1 MTINKIILNVSALS
15 LSLSLPL
22 RTVFDMPLKKEFFF
36 FENFGRRRS
45 VDKKK
50 TKKVCLAVLGA
61 WRRCTPQMA
70 HVTLRKWKRIS
81 LRKPKWTCELEV
93 FFFFFIAM
101 QERDISKK
109 RERSPGRG
117 KKNWEKKLKIVP
129 KKKSANTAYP
139 KENGGPLG
147 VIDSD
152 GPHWCKNF
160 KKTHIK
166 QQTKAIQLKNKK
178 KRCGAGTVAEHCW
191 WMWRRTNLVIIIFP
205 INERFFFFYFFFFWI
220 ICIF

>member
-1 MTINKIILNVSALS
+1 MTLIKIILNVSALS

-36 FENFGRRRS
+36 FENFGRRKS

-50 TKKVCLAVLGA
+50 NKKGLSGSTWGMAQMYTPNGSRDIAEVKKNLAEK
-61 WRRCTPQMA
+61 TQMDMR
-70 HVTLRKWKRIS
+70 TRG
-81 LRKPKWTCELEV
+81 
-93 FFFFFIAM
+93 FFFFIAM

-152 GPHWCKNF
+152 GPH
-160 KKTHIK
+160 
-166 QQTKAIQLKNKK
+166 
-178 KRCGAGTVAEHCW
+178 
-191 WMWRRTNLVIIIFP
+191 
-205 INERFFFFYFFFFWI
+205 
-220 ICIF
+220 